1 MPNDDADGTDEM
13 DAEERAGTDVEV
25 GAGRRAGTDADV
37 LVVGGGPVG
46 LMLAGELRLAG
57 VRPLVLERHA
67 EVGHSPNAN
76 GLGGQIVELLRYRG
90 LLHRFAAV
98 AHDPDPEI
106 PGYPF
111 GGMHLDLS
119 RLEDPPL
126 KGLRLQHPSVDRLLH
141 ERAVELGAEVRHRRR
156 VVALEQGDDA
166 VTATVEGPGGVERVT
181 APWLVGCD
189 GAYSRVRGMAGIAFP
204 GVTYP
209 DVHRLAEVAVHP
221 SVTVLEGGD
230 LEVPGH
236 GRVSAGFTRGEHGVF
251 AMGSSGPGTLMV
263 QTIEDA
269 PGGGD
274 VEASMTLVELRESI
288 RRVRGIDLPLGEP
301 RRLSRY
307 RHEARQAERYRVGR
321 VLLAGDAAHVLP
333 ATGIARSVGMLDA
346 VNLAWK
352 LAAEVRG
359 DAPAGLLDSYEL
371 ERRHA
376 GARAMLQSQAQ
387 VALRRG
393 LDGAADALRELFQE
407 LLQDEQPSRRL
418 AAMVAGSDVRHPAA
432 DPGDDAGGRRH
443 DLAGR
448 FVPDLVLRGDDGTTS
463 SVAELLRRARPVLLV
478 LADRPELHDA
488 VAGWRDRLDVHAATT
503 DDRPADALLVRP
515 DAHVAWAAAVGEPG
529 ATAVPALRESL
540 TTWFGAA

>member
-1 MPNDDADGTDEM
+1 M
-13 DAEERAGTDVEV
+13 
-25 GAGRRAGTDADV
+25 DADV
-37 LVVGGGPVG
+37 IVVGGGPVG

-98 AHDPDPEI
+98 ALDPDPEI

-119 RLEDPPL
+119 RLSDPPL
-126 KGLRLQHPSVDRLLH
+126 KGLRLQHPSVDRLLA
-141 ERAVELGAEVRHRRR
+141 ERAVELGAEIRHGHR
-156 VVALEQGDDA
+156 VVGVEQDDHA
-166 VTATVEGPGGVERVT
+166 VTARVEGPDGTRSVT
-181 APWLVGCD
+181 ARFLVGCD
-189 GAYSRVRGMAGIAFP
+189 GAHSRVRGMAGIAFP

-209 DVHRLAEVAVHP
+209 DVHRLAEVALHP
-221 SVTVLEGGD
+221 SVTVHENGD
-230 LEVPGH
+230 LDVPGH
-236 GRVSAGFTRGEHGVF
+236 GSVEAGFTRGEHGVF
-251 AMGSSGPGTLMV
+251 AMGSTGPGSLMV
-263 QTIEDA
+263 QTIEDEEGPA
-269 PGGGD
+269 DDESP
-274 VEASMTLVELRESI
+274 MTMAELGASI
-288 RRVRGIDLPLGEP
+288 RRVRGVDLPLGEP

-307 RHEARQAERYRVGR
+307 RHEARQAETYRAGR

-352 LAAEVRG
+352 LGAEVRG
-359 DAPAGLLDSYEL
+359 RAPAGLLDSYHR

-407 LLQDEQPSRRL
+407 LLQDEAPSRRL
-418 AAMVAGSDVRHPAA
+418 AAMVSGSDVRYPP
-432 DPGDDAGGRRH
+432 PGPGPGPGPGVGVGEGGRRH
-443 DLAGR
+443 ELAGR
-448 FVPDLVLRGDDGTTS
+448 FVPDLVLRGADGTTT

-488 VAGWRDRLDVHAATT
+488 VAGWRGRVEVHAATT

-529 ATAVPALRESL
+529 TTAVPTLRESL
-540 TTWFGAA
+540 ATWFGAG